1 MDEFS
6 SETVS
11 EISRKFANNGLA
23 YEVLKNVPRLVIDVM
38 SLSAVEIVVDKP
50 DAVVEIV
57 DDITLNG
64 SEHLFLE
71 GLFRVLY
78 VFV

>member
-1 MDEFS
+1 MS
-6 SETVS
+6 
-11 EISRKFANNGLA
+11 KL
-23 YEVLKNVPRLVIDVM
+23 LKNVPRLVIDVM

-64 SEHLFLE
+64 SENTIC
-71 GLFRVLY
+71 Y
-78 VFV
+78 N

>member
-1 MDEFS
+1 MERA
-6 SETVS
+6 
-11 EISRKFANNGLA
+11 I
-23 YEVLKNVPRLVIDVM
+23 LKNVPRLVIDVM

-78 VFV
+78 VFSKPCLMKHLLVKSDWRD

>member
-1 MDEFS
+1 MGKSFFVFTFE
-6 SETVS
+6 
-11 EISRKFANNGLA
+11 N
-23 YEVLKNVPRLVIDVM
+23 NVPRLVIDVI

-64 SEHLFLE
+64 LELLNQNTGSEN
-71 GLFRVLY
+71 RVP
-78 VFV
+78 